1 MPGLRGPALGAAL
14 LGASFAL
21 WPAPRVDP
29 PLPPPLDPTQAASE
43 RAASEAFDR
52 AVFGDTPPPP
62 VDELLVLRRA
72 SLGLLGVVPSLERT
86 QALLADPRPDRLEHQ
101 LRAMVDDP
109 RFRAR
114 FAQHLME
121 AVAGPDGHA
130 PLVYRGDRLRSFF
143 EAGLRDHRSYG
154 VLVRELVGA
163 KGLWT
168 GAPASNF
175 ITAAFDGQMP
185 RQEVLTTRISRAFL
199 GERMDCAACHD
210 HPFTDLSH
218 EDFVGLASFFGE
230 TQLSFAG
237 VVDRPHT
244 STTAPRVPFGEGWLP
259 AEGSLR
265 DRLAAWL
272 THPQNLQLRL
282 AIANRA
288 MEVVFGRG
296 WIDPVDDLPEDGPEL
311 GPLTVLADDLRAHG
325 DDLDRLVRVLIAS
338 HLFRAPAGPGGERQ
352 LGRSFPI
359 TRLEPETVARSLVQV
374 SELRTAQGQGSLLIR
389 AVRFAKQ
396 RDFVEAASRGSAA
409 RAATIPEIL
418 LVMNGDLASE
428 AARGGPLGSIARIA
442 GLERDDLAVR
452 ALFLTV
458 LTRAP
463 REEELRRFT
472 TALAGTQGRAR
483 TEAVED
489 ALWALLAS
497 PELTWSH

>member
-1 MPGLRGPALGAAL
+1 MAGLRAPALLAAL

-21 WPAPRVDP
+21 WPAPPVDP
-29 PLPPPLDPTQAASE
+29 PLPPPLDPGQEASE

-52 AVFGDTPPPP
+52 AVFGDHLPPA
-62 VDELLVLRRA
+62 VDELLILRRA
-72 SLGLLGVVPSLERT
+72 SLGLLGVVPSLERI
-86 QALLADPRPDRLEHQ
+86 QALLADPRPGRLDRQ

-114 FAQHLME
+114 FAQHLMD

-130 PLVYRGDRLRSFF
+130 PLVYRSDRLRAFF
-143 EAGLRDHRSYG
+143 EAGLKEHRGYG

-218 EDFVGLASFFGE
+218 EDFLGLASFFGE

-244 STTAPRVPFGEGWLP
+244 STASPRVPFGQSWLP

-265 DRLAAWL
+265 DRLGAWL

-288 MEVVFGRG
+288 IEVVFGRG
-296 WIDPVDDLPEDGPEL
+296 WIDPVDDLGEDGPEL
-311 GPLTVLADDLRAHG
+311 EALRVLAEDLRKNG
-325 DDLDRLVRVLIAS
+325 DDLDRLVRVLIGS
-338 HLFRAPAGPGGERQ
+338 RLFRAPAVPSAERRMGPA
-352 LGRSFPI
+352 FPI
-359 TRLEPETVARSLVQV
+359 SRLEPETLARSLVQI
-374 SELRTAQGQGSLLIR
+374 SELRTAEGQGPLLIR

-396 RDFVEAASRGSAA
+396 RDFVEASSRGSAA
-409 RAATIPEIL
+409 RAMTIPEL
-418 LVMNGDLASE
+418 LQLMNGELASE
-428 AARGGPLGSIARIA
+428 VTRGGPLGSIARIA
-442 GLERDDLAVR
+442 GLERDEAAVR

-463 REEELRRFT
+463 REEELRSFT
-472 TALAGTQGRAR
+472 AALNGTQGRAR

-497 PELTWSH
+497 PELIWSH